1 MLNKEVGIIPL
12 ALVIDNNMLE
22 FERFIQFIALK
33 DLLEINI
40 FFERIDVYDS
50 ISFLMF
56 LGIVLA
62 FLKVEKVALA
72 DLEEKLL
79 NLQPALKALP
89 KKFMPQININFEN
102 KVLFYFNE
110 KI

>member
-1 MLNKEVGIIPL
+1 MLIKEVGITPL
-12 ALVIDNNMLE
+12 ALVKDNNMLE

-33 DLLEINI
+33 DLWEIN

-56 LGIVLA
+56 LGILLA
-62 FLKVEKVALA
+62 FLKVEKVAFE
-72 DLEEKLL
+72 DLEVNLL
-79 NLQPALKALP
+79 NLKPALKALP

-102 KVLFYFNE
+102 KVLFYFN
-110 KI
+110 